1 MHRRALLA
9 SIGTVAGG
17 TAGLGAGTA
26 AAQSNQSAD
35 GDAECE
41 PVSIPVAKSGN
52 QTVAT
57 REVPAAWWDQVE
69 RSRTV
74 ADEIREAY
82 ADEPWFVRGGRSSD
96 GEQLCGSSK
105 FVLTVYADDVE
116 AAEAALPERRDGVRI
131 RVEYGDESEWDT
143 RFADDATSDPRT
155 AGDGTPASETPDES
169 TNESDESSATDADG
183 TPGFGVLGTLL
194 GAGVTTTLVARL
206 RDDGGE

>member
-9 SIGTVAGG
+9 SIGAVAGG
-17 TAGLGAGTA
+17 TAGLGAGSA

-35 GDAECE
+35 GDVECE

-74 ADEIREAY
+74 ADEIGEAY
-82 ADEPWFVRGGRSSD
+82 ADEPWFVRSGTSSD
-96 GEQLCGSSK
+96 GEQICGSSK
-105 FVLTVYADDVE
+105 MVLTVYADDVE

-131 RVEYGDESEWDT
+131 RVEHGDESDWGT
-143 RFADDATSDPRT
+143 RFA
-155 AGDGTPASETPDES
+155 GDETPASETPDET

-194 GAGVTTTLVARL
+194 GAGVTTALVARL